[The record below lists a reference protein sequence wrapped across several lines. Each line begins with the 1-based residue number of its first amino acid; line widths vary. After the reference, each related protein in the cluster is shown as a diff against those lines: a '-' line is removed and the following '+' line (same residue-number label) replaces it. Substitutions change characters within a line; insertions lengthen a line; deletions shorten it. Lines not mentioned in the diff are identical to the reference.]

1 MILPSGVPFVS
12 RRERDA
18 FTKPRREC
26 GDSSHI
32 THSTQNFSLLQQQ
45 ADNRSTALKKTNE
58 DLRLRQTKKKLWT
71 VRGKRRSETEI
82 EEGIEEQREAER
94 EREKEN
100 QRDRIVRTKDKTETE
115 SNARAKYFLS
125 FNTSERE
132 RERKRERGKAID

>member
-94 EREKEN
+94 ERERRKKVMESTLVVRVWGFCIIFILFWLP
-100 QRDRIVRTKDKTETE
+100 QSSVLMIILRLRDRG
-115 SNARAKYFLS
+115 SLL
-125 FNTSERE
+125 
-132 RERKRERGKAID
+132 